1 MARAAGVSQAT
12 VSYVLND
19 SPNARVSEQ
28 TRQRVREAAAR
39 LGYVPD
45 QSARTLRTGH
55 SGLVLV
61 PLAPARTG
69 RLVADLLDDMGEEFG
84 ARGYTLVQYGER
96 RLKGVAA
103 AKAWAALRPVAIMV
117 DASRL
122 TKASVELLK
131 ASGTKAV
138 IGFSAGPSPLVPA
151 VVLDH
156 EVIGACAARHL
167 LDRGCTRLG
176 AIVPREE
183 GIDAMG
189 VGRWKGVRR
198 HAPDAER
205 IDLAFSEEEAAKVAA
220 RPDLPDGIFA
230 YNDEYAMLLISA
242 LQDAGVR
249 VPEDVAVMGADD
261 LPLASLMRPRL
272 TSVHFD
278 TTASPGELVALVDA
292 IVRGER
298 EAAPG
303 AVMKLFNGRLV
314 VRDST

>member
-28 TRQRVREAAAR
+28 TRQRVREAAVR

-69 RLVADLLDDMGEEFG
+69 RLVADLLDDMGEEFT

-96 RLKGVAA
+96 HLKGVAA
-103 AKAWAALRPVAIMV
+103 AKAWAALRPVAIVV
-117 DASRL
+117 DAARL
-122 TKASVELLK
+122 TRASVDLLK
-131 ASGTKAV
+131 ASGTRALV
-138 IGFSAGPSPLVPA
+138 GFAEGPSPLVPA
-151 VVLDH
+151 VVMDH
-156 EVIGACAARHL
+156 EIIGACAARHL
-167 LDRGCTRLG
+167 LDTGRTRLA

-183 GIDAMG
+183 GIDSMG

-205 IDLAFSEEEAAKVAA
+205 IDLAFSEEEAAKLAA
-220 RPDLPDGIFA
+220 RADLPDGIFA

-249 VPEDVAVMGADD
+249 VPEDVAVVGADD
-261 LPLASLMRPRL
+261 LPLASLMRPKL
-272 TSVHFD
+272 TTVHFD
-278 TTASPGELVALVDA
+278 ATATPGELVAIIDE

-298 EAAPG
+298 QAAPG
-303 AVMKLFNGRLV
+303 AVMNLFSARLV